1 MWQKLKNRLIKK
13 LGGYTKEEYRHK
25 KPSVGITGPIK
36 SRTVEPVELKCRV
49 NLYDAFVPADA
60 AESYARTELFTKI
73 KPLIHVQVDELNDS
87 CTAKIMIL
95 PYNER
100 GELV

>member
-13 LGGYTKEEYRHK
+13 LGGYTKDEYRK

-36 SRTVEPVELKCRV
+36 SRTVEPVEFKCRV
-49 NLYDAFVPADA
+49 NLFNNFVPAEH
-60 AESYARTELFTKI
+60 AESYARTELFKKI
-73 KPLIHVQVDELNDS
+73 KPYIHVQVDELNDS

>member
-1 MWQKLKNRLIKK
+1 MWQKLKNWLIHK
-13 LGGYTKEEYRHK
+13 LGGYTKDEYRK

-36 SRTVEPVELKCRV
+36 SRTVEAVELKCRV

-73 KPLIHVQVDELNDS
+73 KPHIHVQVDELNDS